1 MGNGN
6 IIEIILLAAVA
17 CFLVFR
23 LRAILGRR
31 TGHQENPQLRDQV
44 PASSAE
50 NDNVISLPGRRSGE
64 PTTQQTLEAALSQ
77 IRVADP
83 SFNNRDFLNGA
94 KRAFPMIVESFAS
107 GDTAS
112 LRPLLGDDLYDDF
125 STAIRERNEAGET
138 LETEI
143 EDVSDAQIVD
153 ADMEGRK
160 AIITVRLTSKQR
172 NVTRDA
178 EGEVIDGSPEV
189 AETVTDLWTFVRNT
203 RSKDPTWALV
213 RTEVPSDSESDD
225 QERGNG

>member
-1 MGNGN
+1 MGNGSL
-6 IIEIILLAAVA
+6 IEIILLAAVA
-17 CFLVFR
+17 CFLVYR
-23 LRAILGRR
+23 LRSILGRR
-31 TGHQENPQLRDQV
+31 TGHQENTQLRDTTANAG
-44 PASSAE
+44 PE

-64 PTTQQTLEAALSQ
+64 PTTQQNLEAALSQ

-94 KRAFPMIVESFAS
+94 KRAFPMIVEAFAS

-125 STAIRERNEAGET
+125 STAIRERNEAGES

-143 EDVSDAQIVD
+143 EDISDAQIVD
-153 ADMEGRK
+153 AEMEARK
-160 AIITVRLTSKQR
+160 AIITVRFTSKQR

-178 EGEVIDGSPEV
+178 EGDVVDGSPEV

-213 RTEVPSDSESDD
+213 RTEVPSDSDD

>member
-1 MGNGN
+1 
-6 IIEIILLAAVA
+6 AAVA

-23 LRAILGRR
+23 LRSILGRR
-31 TGHQENPQLRDQV
+31 TGHQENTQLRDA
-44 PASSAE
+44 PPSSASE

-64 PTTQQTLEAALSQ
+64 PTSQQTLEAALSK

-83 SFNNRDFLNGA
+83 NFTNRDFVNGA

-125 STAIRERNEAGET
+125 STAIRDRNAAGET

-143 EDVSDAQIVD
+143 EDISDAQIVD
-153 ADMEGRK
+153 AELDGRK
-160 AIITVRLTSKQR
+160 ALITVRFTSKQR
-172 NVTRDA
+172 NVTRNA
-178 EGEVIDGSPEV
+178 EGEPIEGDPDA

-213 RTEVPSDSESDD
+213 RTEVPSDSDD